1 MNDDFVLTCKTELSV
16 EMLSDKKEKVMPSG
30 TNFRIIRTDGETYV
44 DTVLEDGRE
53 CRIYA
58 EFDKN
63 EYQLYIDGMPE
74 NDVFEEIMYAG

>member
-1 MNDDFVLTCKTELSV
+1 MKSELIKAGS
-16 EMLSDKKEKVMPSG
+16 EFTLL
-30 TNFRIIRTDGETYV
+30 RTDGKTFV
-44 DTVLEDGRE
+44 DAKLGDGRE